1 MIYIAYAIFIMA
13 VFMIVCQI
21 IVPFV
26 NATYLTREL
35 RVELLKVSAYTYPLR
50 LTIILVQSIVTGVMA
65 WLVYAQLPIILF
77 QVFIGILVVSILIFI
92 APWVPAYL
100 IYRKQK

>member
-26 NATYLTREL
+26 NATYLTSGRASESL
-35 RVELLKVSAYTYPLR
+35 RIY
-50 LTIILVQSIVTGVMA
+50 
-65 WLVYAQLPIILF
+65 
-77 QVFIGILVVSILIFI
+77 VSITINHYTGSKYSYRGYGLAGVRPVTYNSISS
-92 APWVPAYL
+92 
-100 IYRKQK
+100 IYWYISGFYTDFHSPMGPSISYIS